1 MMRKLVIG
9 VLFPV
14 VLFLLPLNMSYA
26 DTAEVLPK
34 GITRLGLNSYFYFPM
49 DERYD
54 PDGHTEDIDTDFN
67 ARMDRQVFPDLGE
80 LEDLFEFLFPGSLP
94 GGASVGDSV
103 VSFEYKAYEI
113 EFAAHYGITDRMT
126 FGIKI
131 PFRKI
136 RNQVDAKIDTTNAT
150 LGINPQYGQPGDP
163 FGVPLIPVSLGGVKD
178 DALAS
183 ELVQSSLQDLGY
195 KRVEKWDESGI
206 LDIEAVLK
214 YQYLKTDNWRLAF
227 TGGVRFPTGD
237 EDDPDNLVD
246 YPFGDNVYALLFRF
260 QNDYIGIKNLVL
272 NTTFKYDLVLP
283 DEETKRVLYD
293 VNIPIT
299 RFKEKVDRDLGDIF
313 EFECSGTYQLPKGF
327 SFSLL
332 YRYGCKSED
341 DIDGDLG
348 YAYKSLEEETDW
360 TSHIFIAGLSYSTIP
375 MFRAKRFPVPLTASI
390 SYRNR
395 FAGTNNVFKSEYI
408 GLNFAVFF

>member
-1 MMRKLVIG
+1 MMRRIVMV

-14 VLFLLPLNMSYA
+14 LLFLLPFNICYA

-67 ARMDRQVFPDLGE
+67 ARMDRLVLPVLGE
-80 LEDLFEFLFPGSLP
+80 LEDSFEAFFPGSLP

-103 VSFEYKAYEI
+103 VSFEYKAYEL
-113 EFAAHYGITDRMT
+113 EVVAQYGITDRMT
-126 FGIKI
+126 FGLKI
-131 PFRKI
+131 PYRKI
-136 RNQVDAKIDTTNAT
+136 RNRVDARIDTSNAT
-150 LGINPQYGQPGDP
+150 LGFNPQYGQPGDP
-163 FGVPLIPVSLGGVKD
+163 FGVPLIPVSLGGIKD
-178 DALAS
+178 DSLAR

-195 KRVEKWDESGI
+195 KRVERWSESGI
-206 LDIEAVLK
+206 LDIEAGIRC
-214 YQYLKTDNWRLAF
+214 QYLKTDNWRLAV
-227 TGGVRFPTGD
+227 TGGIRFPTGD

-246 YPFGDNVYALLFRF
+246 YPFGDGAYALLFRLN
-260 QNDYIGIKNLVL
+260 NDYIGIKNLVL
-272 NTTFKYDLVLP
+272 NATFKYDLVLP

-299 RFKEKVDRDLGDIF
+299 EYKEKVDRDLGDIF
-313 EFECSGTYQLPKGF
+313 EFEGSGTYQFSEGF

-332 YRYGCKSED
+332 YRYGFKLED
-341 DIDGDLG
+341 DIDGDMG
-348 YAYKSLEEETDW
+348 YVYKSLEKETDW

-375 MFRAKRFPVPLTASI
+375 LFKAKKFPVPLTASI